1 MSSGYVELIR
11 LPSARRLIYAL
22 SSATISYGMVQLTL
36 LLVVHKATGSYPIS
50 GVAVGAFAVCAGLS
64 APPRGRLVDRK
75 GAHPWLPVMSVL
87 YTVALVALDIA
98 ASLTSVAWPL
108 IALCGAVGAVMPPL
122 FASARSVWPQAVPPD
137 LVRRGYAVT
146 SLLGDIGWVAGPA
159 LASALFLG
167 PWWIAPLVS
176 AVTCL
181 IAATLSTPKR
191 DPTRAAMRP
200 EPMPRLRESRGLLAL
215 LLVGVAFGTGT
226 GIVQVA
232 TPTIAGHT
240 GHGSLGGP
248 LLALFALG
256 SVTGAVWFGSRDSEG
271 SSFAR
276 FLQTSVILGVLIVPV
291 CLTSS
296 LPVLAV
302 TLFVAG
308 IAFGPATV
316 SIFEALDHLAP
327 RAGTEALTWM
337 TTAEGCGAAG
347 GASLAGYLVVHVG
360 GWSAFTIA
368 SVLFVVPA
376 GLAILMHAGTRRR
389 RAALQN

>member
-1 MSSGYVELIR
+1 MSAGYAELVR

-22 SSATISYGMVQLTL
+22 SGATISYGMVQLTL
-36 LLVVHKATGSYPIS
+36 LLVVQKATGSYPIG

-75 GAHPWLPVMSVL
+75 GAHPWLPVMSIA
-87 YTVALVALDIA
+87 YTAALVALDVTA
-98 ASLTSVAWPL
+98 ALTAQAWPL
-108 IALCGAVGAVMPPL
+108 VVLCGAVGTVMPPL

-159 LASALFLG
+159 IASALFLG
-167 PWWIAPLVS
+167 PWWIAPLV
-176 AVTCL
+176 AAATCL
-181 IAATLSTPKR
+181 IAATLSTPQR

-200 EPMPRLRESRGLLAL
+200 EPMPKLRESRGLLAL
-215 LLVGVAFGTGT
+215 LLVGVAFGMGT

-232 TPTIAGHT
+232 TPTIAGHG

-248 LLALFALG
+248 LLALFAVG
-256 SVTGAVWFGSRDSEG
+256 SVTGALWFGSRDSEG
-271 SSFAR
+271 SSFSR
-276 FLQTSVILGVLIVPV
+276 FLRASVALGFLIIPV
-291 CLTSS
+291 CISS
-296 LPVLAV
+296 ALPVLAV

-368 SVLFVVPA
+368 AVLFVIPA
-376 GLAILMHAGTRRR
+376 GGAMLAYANTLRR